1 MHPRPPGRGLLVSVE
16 GVSGTGKTFLTR
28 RLLEEHSGIAAGAV
42 VIDEFSRR
50 PRGGD
55 LGHDLLRTLTD
66 AAAGDPLLRG
76 GRPAAETLLLLA
88 IKAHDYEAHCL
99 PALAQGRI
107 VLEGR
112 SLHCVAVYQALI
124 LHPDDDEQAFAE
136 MLAILDNAA
145 QWRPLPA
152 LTFLVTDDP
161 AEAAARAEK
170 RDGRP
175 FSEEYRRTHHR
186 AAALYD
192 QAAAAAPG
200 NIVVIDRR
208 QLATSDAISLMGT
221 RITEYQ
227 QPTAVL

>member
-1 MHPRPPGRGLLVSVE
+1 VHVPPPGRGLLVSVE
-16 GVSGTGKTFLTR
+16 GVSGTGKTYLTH
-28 RLLEEHSGIAAGAV
+28 RLLDDNPGIAADAV
-42 VIDEFSRR
+42 VIGEFSRR
-50 PRGGD
+50 PPGGD
-55 LGHDLLRTLTD
+55 LGHDLLHTLID

-76 GRPAAETLLLLA
+76 GRPAAETLMLLA

-136 MLAILDNAA
+136 MLAILSTAA
-145 QWRPLPA
+145 QWRPLPD
-152 LTFLVTDDP
+152 LTFLVADDP
-161 AEAAARAEK
+161 AEAAERAGQ

-175 FSEEYRRTHHR
+175 FSAEYLHAHHR

-192 QAAAAAPG
+192 QAAAHAPG
-200 NIVVIDRR
+200 TIVVIDRR
-208 QLATSDAISLMGT
+208 QLDTSSAISLMQT
-221 RITEYQ
+221 RITEHQ
-227 QPTAVL
+227 QTLAGR

>member
-1 MHPRPPGRGLLVSVE
+1 VHPRPPGPGLLVSVE
-16 GVSGTGKTFLTR
+16 GVSGTGKTYLAN
-28 RLLEEHSGIAAGAV
+28 RLLSDNPGIAAGAV
-42 VIDEFSRR
+42 VINEFSRR
-50 PRGGD
+50 PPGGD
-55 LGHDLLRTLTD
+55 LGHDLLHTLID

-76 GRPAAETLLLLA
+76 GHPAAETLMLLA

-124 LHPDDDEQAFAE
+124 LHPDDDGQAFAE
-136 MLAILDNAA
+136 MLTILNTAA
-145 QWRPLPA
+145 QWRPLPD

-161 AEAAARAEK
+161 AEAAGRAGQ

-175 FSEEYRRTHHR
+175 FSTEYRHVHHR

-192 QAAAAAPG
+192 QAAGHAPG

-208 QLATSDAISLMGT
+208 QLSTSGAIRLMRT
-221 RITEYQ
+221 RITECQ
-227 QPTAVL
+227 QAPTVR